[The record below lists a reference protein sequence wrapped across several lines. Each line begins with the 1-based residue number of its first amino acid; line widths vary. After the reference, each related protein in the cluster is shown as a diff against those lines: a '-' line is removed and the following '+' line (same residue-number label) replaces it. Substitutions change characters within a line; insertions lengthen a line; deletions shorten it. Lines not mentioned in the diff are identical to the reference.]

1 MFSGSAFSGLPIADS
16 GGFLYTAG
24 VADLASVSDSVLGVK
39 QQGGIVLGSMSLSD
53 TYSPT
58 GVYSISAFDTATVF
72 ETINSNAN
80 YGGSVAESARAVV
93 VRRVGGGFSF
103 GSMSSGPFSSL
114 GDFTT
119 EISGDEI
126 FSSVNVQSRFTD
138 LASGLDTILTNAV
151 NNISFEDSAVAIDS
165 PRSNTVFPAS
175 FVGGGVFND
184 FILAVPIYAQFVSE
198 LVVAEDVISNVTE
211 YGQIIEERSVMTDS
225 PLALVEF
232 LTTIVDSSQASE
244 LCSITLIISSEV
256 NDTITTIDRL
266 NTTIIAQ
273 SQLNEMSHAVDAL
286 VARRYW
292 ENINTAESA
301 GWKLVQN
308 NIGID

>member
-16 GGFLYTAG
+16 GGFLYAAG
-24 VADLASVSDSVLGVK
+24 VADLVGVSDS
-39 QQGGIVLGSMSLSD
+39 
-53 TYSPT
+53 YAPT
-58 GVYSISAFDTATVF
+58 GVYFISAVDTATVAEAIYPVGSYAHF
-72 ETINSNAN
+72 IN
-80 YGGSVAESARAVV
+80 ESARSVV
-93 VRRVGGGFSF
+93 IRRIGGGFSY
-103 GSMSSGPFSSL
+103 GAMSSGPFSAL

-126 FSSVNVQSRFTD
+126 FGFVNVQSRFTD
-138 LASGLDTILTNAV
+138 IASGVDVMRSNAV
-151 NNISFEDSAVAIDS
+151 ENISFTDSAFAFDS
-165 PRSNTVFPAS
+165 TRSSTVLPALV
-175 FVGGGVFND
+175 VGGGVTNE
-184 FILAVPIYAQFVSE
+184 FIISEPIYARAVSE
-198 LVVAEDVISNVTE
+198 LVIAEDVISNVTE
-211 YGQIIEERSVMTDS
+211 YGQIIKESSVITDS
-225 PLALVEF
+225 QLALVELF
-232 LTTIVDSSQASE
+232 ATTVDSSQASE
-244 LCSITLIISSEV
+244 LCSMTRIISSEV